1 MERNH
6 ERMTVRRLS
15 NNHNKDLK
23 SLFGSSAIPVSAQ
36 VLAPCAANRKQ
47 IMVILRRESSLT
59 IFALPS
65 FAFVA
70 SEPLSP
76 NLPARPGNR
85 SSPAFADFSDNRGD
99 NGCGISRM
107 TKLEV
112 HASTDEVHLEHRAA
126 PRGAGDG
133 HQHRLRA
140 VERMTREIG

>member
-47 IMVILRRESSLT
+47 PMVILRRKSSSR
-59 IFALPS
+59 IFALAT
-65 FAFVA
+65 FAFIA

-76 NLPARPGNR
+76 NLPAWPVNR

-99 NGCGISRM
+99 NGCGISWM
-107 TKLEV
+107 TKLEA
-112 HASTDEVHLEHRAA
+112 HASTDEVQLEH
-126 PRGAGDG
+126 
-133 HQHRLRA
+133 
-140 VERMTREIG
+140 

>member
-1 MERNH
+1 MERNR

-15 NNHNKDLK
+15 NNHNEDLK

-36 VLAPCAANRKQ
+36 VLTPAQQTENK
-47 IMVILRRESSLT
+47 IMVILWRESSLRT
-59 IFALPS
+59 FALAS

-112 HASTDEVHLEHRAA
+112 HASTDEVHLEH
-126 PRGAGDG
+126 
-133 HQHRLRA
+133 
-140 VERMTREIG
+140 